1 MTTMNGTATMDEN
14 SPVLRVENLSKTFG
28 SRTLWK
34 GHDFQ
39 ASGGEMI
46 ALRGPSGCGKSTLL
60 STIGLLIRPDSGH
73 IVIDGTDIL
82 AIPRRRHKRVR
93 RETIGYLFQ
102 DYALLES
109 ATVRENLD
117 IAARPRPLLPKPSFA
132 SALERVGLPGQEQTP
147 VHTLSGGEQQRVA
160 LPRLLLKPSR
170 IILADEPTASLDR
183 DNEDLILNLLQGLA
197 NEGKVILLATH
208 SDRVAS
214 RC

>member
-1 MTTMNGTATMDEN
+1 MQVLSNIEDARSMTTMNGTATMNEN

-39 ASGGEMI
+39 ASGGEII
-46 ALRGPSGCGKSTLL
+46 ALRGPSGCGKSILL

-102 DYALLES
+102 D
-109 ATVRENLD
+109 
-117 IAARPRPLLPKPSFA
+117 
-132 SALERVGLPGQEQTP
+132 
-147 VHTLSGGEQQRVA
+147 
-160 LPRLLLKPSR
+160 
-170 IILADEPTASLDR
+170 
-183 DNEDLILNLLQGLA
+183 
-197 NEGKVILLATH
+197 
-208 SDRVAS
+208 
-214 RC
+214 